1 MSTPRPLP
9 ALHGGPEDAFRL
21 GTIAQDGTRTT
32 GSMPVGPW
40 LAGRDGRTAAGALG
54 VLVDDV
60 LGYALIA
67 TRPDGRW
74 SVSAEI
80 TLDVLGPLP
89 TSGELTA
96 VAEVD
101 HVDALGAYAT
111 GHLVDDHDR
120 VVARSTQRGRFVPL
134 SGADPAP
141 SAYERVAG
149 SGDVVAWLDRAY
161 ADGAPFVVPDVLANP
176 LGNVHGG
183 ISLCLSDLIARRAV
197 AARLTT
203 ASLHLAYTRA
213 IPVGATLAYAAAVR
227 HAGRGLA
234 VVDVT
239 GHLDGSDQ
247 RPATLARVVLHPH
260 ADR

>member
-40 LAGRDGRTAAGALG
+40 LAGATGAPRP
-54 VLVDDV
+54 VRW
-60 LGYALIA
+60 ACWSTTSSA
-67 TRPDGRW
+67 TRYRHPTDGRW

-89 TSGELTA
+89 TSGGLTA

-183 ISLCLSDLIARRAV
+183 ISLCLSDLVARR
-197 AARLTT
+197 R
-203 ASLHLAYTRA
+203 SPRA
-213 IPVGATLAYAAAVR
+213 
-227 HAGRGLA
+227 
-234 VVDVT
+234 
-239 GHLDGSDQ
+239 
-247 RPATLARVVLHPH
+247 
-260 ADR
+260 